1 MSTDPVAVDIISNQ
15 QTREMIM
22 AKKIIVCSAMVFF
35 FSVAVVFAGN
45 IRVINNAAAF
55 PEGPC
60 WHKNKL
66 FYTEYGAH
74 TVKTWDGGTNQT
86 FWQQDG
92 CGPSAVVPV
101 ANDEMLVT
109 CYDSGEIVRISS
121 TGKTV
126 KAYKKDKDGQT
137 FMGPNDF
144 AVDSKGG
151 AYFTAS
157 GPWESEP
164 IVGKIFYLNTDGV
177 ITEAANDL
185 HYANGLAMCHDGK
198 TLYCA
203 ESEAGRV
210 IQFAVGEN
218 GNLSDRRLFV
228 RVAAVDPTS
237 GMSAYPDGLKV
248 DSAGNLYI
256 GQYSMGRI
264 VVVTPDGKLLK
275 TIEVPSTTAPNLT
288 FNADESKIFVM
299 AVDDV
304 KNAPY
309 MGKVYKVPNK

>member
-1 MSTDPVAVDIISNQ
+1 MANKIMVWSAVL
-15 QTREMIM
+15 
-22 AKKIIVCSAMVFF
+22 FF
-35 FSVAVVFAGN
+35 FSAVAAFAGS
-45 IRVINNAAAF
+45 IKVINSEAAF

-60 WHKNKL
+60 WHKDKL

-74 TVKTWDGGTNQT
+74 TVKTWDGETNQT
-86 FWQQDG
+86 FWRQDG

-126 KAYKKDKDGQT
+126 KAYTKDKDTQT

-157 GPWESEP
+157 GPWESAP

-177 ITEAANDL
+177 ITEVANDL
-185 HYANGLAMCHDGK
+185 HYANGLAMSSDGK

-210 IQFAVGEN
+210 IQFAVGED
-218 GNLSDRRLFV
+218 GSLSDRRLFV
-228 RVAAVDPTS
+228 RVATVDPTS
-237 GMSAYPDGLKV
+237 GISAYPDGLKV
-248 DSAGNLYI
+248 DSAGNVYI

-264 VVVTPDGKLLK
+264 VVVTPEGELLK
-275 TIEVPSTTAPNLT
+275 TIEVPSATAPNLT

-299 AVDDV
+299 AVDDTDH
-304 KNAPY
+304 APY
-309 MGKVYKVPNK
+309 MGKVYEVPSQ